1 MKKSSIINY
10 SIIGLVAFVLLL
22 LIGSSISDINKD
34 TRIRNKFKAKIT
46 TRTAFY
52 DNLWKQIAQAGKVV
66 VKADSSNTKNLNII
80 MSNRKDT
87 QGLMM
92 KWVTES
98 NPNASFSE
106 ITKLYSNL
114 LRVIESNRNQLY
126 TLEQELTDIV
136 REDEDLVSQFPNNI
150 IFAIIGRP
158 ALQYKPI
165 TSDRTDDVIKTG
177 KDNNVE
183 VF

>member
-1 MKKSSIINY
+1 
-10 SIIGLVAFVLLL
+10 
-22 LIGSSISDINKD
+22 
-34 TRIRNKFKAKIT
+34 
-46 TRTAFY
+46 
-52 DNLWKQIAQAGKVV
+52 
-66 VKADSSNTKNLNII
+66 
-80 MSNRKDT
+80 MSNRKDS

-106 ITKLYSNL
+106 ITKLYGNL

-126 TLEQELTDIV
+126 TIEQELTDIV
-136 REDEDLVSQFPNNI
+136 REEEDLVGQFPNNI
-150 IFAIIGRP
+150 IFSILGRP

-177 KDNNVE
+177 KDNNVD